1 MTPIAPAPGGVA
13 MATIVS
19 VSARP
24 VEDEAALT
32 PS

>member
-19 VSARP
+19 LSARLA
-24 VEDEAALT
+24 EDEVALT